1 MKTAQYVTELKTA
14 KDLGL
19 CLAGAMAELGR
30 SAEIVDY
37 VESWVFNSNKCIAVF
52 PA

>member
-1 MKTAQYVTELKTA
+1 MDPAVRT
-14 KDLGL
+14 DGGSG
-19 CLAGAMAELGR
+19 GAMAELGR

>member
-1 MKTAQYVTELKTA
+1 MEAAGQHEL
-14 KDLGL
+14 LNWL

-37 VESWVFNSNKCIAVF
+37 VESWVFNSNKCFAVF